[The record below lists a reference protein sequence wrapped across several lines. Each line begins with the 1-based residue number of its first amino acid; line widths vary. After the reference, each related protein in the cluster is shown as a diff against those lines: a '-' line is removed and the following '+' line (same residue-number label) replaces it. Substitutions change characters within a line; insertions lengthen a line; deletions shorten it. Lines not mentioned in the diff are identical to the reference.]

1 MNLVK
6 LHKCGPEVSE
16 ICLGA
21 DHFGTKFDR
30 DLAFELLDRFRDAGG
45 NFVDTANIY
54 ARDFENGFSR
64 SERILGEYLKSR
76 GKASLVVAT
85 KGGHPNVKTMHTP
98 RLSRV
103 EIERDLDESL
113 KSLGLDAIDLYYLHR
128 DDQSKSIGEIIE
140 ILEEFVRK
148 GKIRHYAA
156 SNYTKSRLEESIK
169 FSESHNCQGFSAVS
183 NMWSP
188 AVENPGAPLSGDDTL
203 VRFDDS
209 DLELFEKSNL
219 AFIPY
224 SSTAKGWFAKR
235 ANGEVSEK
243 LAKVFENENNLH
255 LLENLKARG
264 GSVQTA
270 LLEYICSIKLNSSPI
285 IPITSVS
292 NADQL
297 SDLLSV
303 HAE

>member
-6 LHKCGPEVSE
+6 LHKCGLEVSE

-30 DLAFELLDRFRDAGG
+30 DAAFELLDRFRDAGG

-76 GKASLVVAT
+76 GKSSLVVAT

-128 DDQSKSIGEIIE
+128 DDQSKPIGEIIE

-169 FSESHNCQGFSAVS
+169 FSESHNCQGFSVVS

-188 AVENPGAPLSGDDTL
+188 AVENPGTPLSGDDTL

-243 LAKVFENENNLH
+243 LAKVFENEKNLH
-255 LLENLKARG
+255 LLEKLKARG